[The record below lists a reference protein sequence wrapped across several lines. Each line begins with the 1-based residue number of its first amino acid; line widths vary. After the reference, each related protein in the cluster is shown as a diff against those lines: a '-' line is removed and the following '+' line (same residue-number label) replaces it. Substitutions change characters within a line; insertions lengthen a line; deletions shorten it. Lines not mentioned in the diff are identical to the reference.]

1 MLGGGTDVPVREL
14 LGRRSGEG
22 REPAHDRT
30 DVPREGVVCHG
41 LVPKANV
48 EAVALFLGVAV

>member
-1 MLGGGTDVPVREL
+1 MPVREL

-22 REPAHDRT
+22 REPARDRT

-41 LVPKANV
+41 LVPKADV
-48 EAVALFLGVAV
+48 EAVPVALFLGVAV